1 MKKHILLFWLLLFGS
16 IGLAA
21 AQSRQIQGVVK
32 SAEGETLPGVTVLVE
47 GTTNGAST
55 GPNGDYSINLPANS
69 TDVTLRF
76 SYVGYVS
83 QAIKIGSQ
91 STINVSL
98 AADSKQLED
107 VVVIGFQEVQRRDV
121 TGSVSSVSAQ
131 QIKDIPVNSAAEAL
145 AGRLAGVQVT
155 SSEGQPGSQVQIRV
169 RGGGSITQDNS
180 PLYVVD
186 GVQVENALSVLSP
199 QDIASVDVL
208 KDASATAIYGARGA
222 NGVVI
227 ITTKGGREGRTNVTY
242 NGFAGFRRI
251 AKTLP
256 VLQSADYV
264 DYAYEKSRISGGNAL
279 TGFKT
284 RFGSTTF
291 RDLTDYSRTAGY
303 DTLGASR
310 NADFINWQDRVF
322 GRDAFQQTHNVS
334 VSGGAKGTT
343 YALSLTR
350 NDENGIQ
357 LSTGFTRNL
366 VNFRFDHKASD
377 KFRVGFA
384 SRLTDQ
390 VVTGGGTSSSI
401 TAPTTSTRL
410 RNALVYLPILTPQQ
424 ANAGIV
430 VDEYSDDE
438 FFSSSNSLSNP
449 ILTIN
454 NEVRKNRSRV
464 FNLSGNATYNFTKN
478 LSFRST
484 LGFDYTTARLEDF
497 YGQFSPAVRTQ
508 SGLPYISINTGQAV
522 TLNNS
527 NVLSYTYKIGKNTFD
542 GVLGQETYMRRN
554 PYLNVTSYYLPRA
567 IAFERAVDNIG
578 QRDPSA
584 PTTPQ
589 LGPQSGVTEDS
600 RLLSGFGRLNYNYD
614 GKYLFTATFRAD
626 GSSKFKGS
634 NKVGYFPAASAAW
647 RISQESFMQPLVNT
661 LNEAKLRV
669 SYGLSG
675 NNRIKDF
682 LYDPLFGIST
692 LETIRDGSLP
702 NTYYALGEN
711 LTPGIA
717 PTSLANP
724 NLKWETTAATNVG
737 LDLGFFNNRLQFTAD
752 AYYNR
757 TSDLLLN
764 LSINPSSGYTS
775 QLINIGSTSNRGLE
789 LQATGTVIQTPDF
802 TWTANTNF
810 SFNRNRVEDLGGVS
824 ALPIQYS
831 GWASTAITG
840 DYYVA
845 VGQPVGLMYGY
856 VTDFSNGKGFYT
868 ADDFRGYNT
877 ATNQWILKDNIV
889 SDKGVTGFSSGEVT
903 PGTIKLKDLNGDGVI
918 TPDDRQ
924 VIGNANP
931 KFTGGLNQQFAY
943 KGFDAS
949 IFLNWVVGNDI
960 YNANKIE
967 LTSYLA
973 NGNLA
978 NGLEVM
984 KDRYRQID
992 ENGALITDVATSA
1005 RVNQNASIWN
1015 PTRQLFLHSWAIEDG
1030 SFLRI
1035 NNVTVG
1041 YTLPKSISQYAK
1053 LQSARFYVT
1062 LNNLYTFTKYTGF
1075 DPEVNTRRSTSL
1087 TPGVDYAAYP
1097 RSRAYLFGVN
1107 LSF

>member
-1 MKKHILLFWLLLFGS
+1 MKKHLLLLCLLLLGS
-16 IGLAA
+16 IGLAV
-21 AQSRQIQGVVK
+21 AQSRQVQGVVK
-32 SAEGETLPGVTVLVE
+32 AADGETLPGVTVLVE

-55 GPNGDYSINLPANS
+55 GPNGDFSITLPANS
-69 TDVTLRF
+69 SNVSLRF

-83 QAIKIGSQ
+83 QAVKVGDKA
-91 STINVSL
+91 TINVTL
-98 AADSKQLED
+98 VADSKQLDD

-121 TGSVSSVSAQ
+121 TGSVASVNAQ
-131 QIKDIPVNSAAEAL
+131 QIKDVPVNSAAEAL

-155 SSEGQPGSQVQIRV
+155 SSEGQPGSSVQVRV

-186 GVQVENALSVLSP
+186 GVQVENALAVLSP

-227 ITTKGGREGRTNVTY
+227 ITTKGGKEGRTTVTY

-251 AKTLP
+251 VKTLP

-264 DYAYEKSRISGGNAL
+264 DYAYEKSRISGGSSLSA
-279 TGFKT
+279 FKN

-291 RDLTDYSRTAGY
+291 RDQRPYSSTVPGY
-303 DTLGASR
+303 DTLGVSR

-322 GRDAFQQTHNVS
+322 GGDAFQQTHNIS
-334 VSGGAKGTT
+334 VAGGAKGTT
-343 YALSLTR
+343 YSLSLTR

-357 LSTGFTRNL
+357 LNTGFVRNL
-366 VNFRFDHKASD
+366 VNFRLDHKAND
-377 KFRVGFA
+377 KFRVGFS

-390 VVTGGGTSSSI
+390 VITGGGTTGST
-401 TAPTTSTRL
+401 TASTTSTRL
-410 RNALVYLPILTPQQ
+410 RNSLVYLPIVTSQQ
-424 ANAGIV
+424 LNAGIP
-430 VDEYSDDE
+430 VDDYPDDE
-438 FFSSSNSLSNP
+438 FFSASNSLSNP

-454 NEVRKNRSRV
+454 NETRKNRSRV
-464 FNLSGNATYNFTKN
+464 FNLSGNASYNFTKN

-497 YGQFSPAVRTQ
+497 YGQYSPAVRTQ

-527 NVLSYTYKIGKNTFD
+527 NVLSYTLKFGKNTFD
-542 GVLGQETYMRRN
+542 GVVGEETYQRRN
-554 PYLNVTSYYLPRA
+554 PFLNVTSYYLPKA
-567 IAFERAVDNIG
+567 IGFDRAVDNIG

-589 LGPQSGVTEDS
+589 LGPQTGVTEDS
-600 RLLSGFGRLNYNYD
+600 HLLSGFGRLNYNYD

-647 RISQESFMQPLVNT
+647 RFSQEKFMEPFAAT
-661 LNEAKLRV
+661 ITDAKLRL

-675 NNRIKDF
+675 NNRINDF
-682 LYDPLFGIST
+682 LYDPLFGTSGPLNPI
-692 LETIRDGSLP
+692 P
-702 NTYYALGEN
+702 NTYYALNDN

-717 PTSLANP
+717 ATSLANP
-724 NLKWETTAATNVG
+724 NLKWETTASTNVG
-737 LDLGFFNNRLQFTAD
+737 LDLGLFNNRVQFTAD

-764 LSINPSSGYTS
+764 LSINPSSGYTT

-789 LQATGTVIQTPDF
+789 LQLTGTVIKTPDF
-802 TWTANTNF
+802 SWSANTNF
-810 SFNRNRVEDLGGVS
+810 SFNRNRVEDLGGS
-824 ALPIQYS
+824 AALPIQYS

-856 VTDFSNGKGFYT
+856 VTDFDNGSKGFYT
-868 ADDFRGYNT
+868 ADDFKGYNT
-877 ATNQWILKDNIV
+877 ATNQWILKDGV
-889 SDKGVTGFSSGEVT
+889 KSDKGITGFSSGEVT
-903 PGTIKLKDLNGDGVI
+903 PGTIKLKDINGDGVI
-918 TPDDRQ
+918 DTNDRQ

-931 KFTGGLNQQFAY
+931 KFTGGLNQQFSY

-978 NGLEVM
+978 NGLAIM

-992 ENGALITDVATSA
+992 ENGAIITDVATSA
-1005 RVNQNASIWN
+1005 RVNQNASIWS

-1035 NNVTVG
+1035 NNVTMG
-1041 YTLPKSISQYAK
+1041 YTLPRSISQYAR

-1062 LNNLYTFTKYTGF
+1062 LNNIYTFTKYTGF

-1097 RSRAYLFGVN
+1097 RSRAFLFGMN
-1107 LSF
+1107 LTF